1 MYRIVYK
8 NPMNPTVTLMDIE
21 APQGAAKAQSRQF
34 IILRVDDDGER
45 IPLTIAVYDRDK
57 GTVRIIYQ
65 IVVGHSEKTNSVLD
79 ICAQVIGRKFGNHS
93 CVKSQERHA
102 GNNVQFCASGL
113 FFEGVAPHK
122 TFVDGWGKAKKNFSQ
137 SKEIEI
143 TLGSGQRC
151 VFTVHGIFRCHK
163 NPPFK

>member
-1 MYRIVYK
+1 MSRLTKATYVYWLLVMVNFISVMFDVSLYLLITSYISKK
-8 NPMNPTVTLMDIE
+8 NLSLYLLQQLQVMPGNFRLLFWVVFVLFGYLVTVIY
-21 APQGAAKAQSRQF
+21 
-34 IILRVDDDGER
+34 LRR
-45 IPLTIAVYDRDK
+45 T
-57 GTVRIIYQ
+57 
-65 IVVGHSEKTNSVLD
+65 S
-79 ICAQVIGRKFGNHS
+79 VIGRKFGNHS

-137 SKEIEI
+137 SKKIEI